1 MPQKDREFLLQQ
13 VFYSEFRVRRAAP
26 CRTCAGI
33 SHAAWLMAPAVSYW
47 GKRHRNSSSGQ
58 APPCKYFR
66 NSVYAYGWGVL
77 FLWIPCIHLFL
88 VFIFITKLALSATF
102 NKAEARDSCSYY
114 TVLRLSWP
122 MSGLPDKA
130 TPFSTCHQ
138 PGPTWEL
145 VRRPWLKCLPFSL
158 ICISNPNTWH
168 ILISRSIG
176 LAGPQPS
183 PAHRWGWFIT
193 PSAGDIFG

>member
-1 MPQKDREFLLQQ
+1 M
-13 VFYSEFRVRRAAP
+13 
-26 CRTCAGI
+26 
-33 SHAAWLMAPAVSYW
+33 
-47 GKRHRNSSSGQ
+47 
-58 APPCKYFR
+58 
-66 NSVYAYGWGVL
+66 L

-88 VFIFITKLALSATF
+88 AFIFITKLALSATF

-168 ILISRSIG
+168 ILISRSTG

-183 PAHRWGWFIT
+183 PAHRRGWFIT
-193 PSAGDIFG
+193 PSAGVINQGNPLPKWTHNVFLLHHIPSAPSSVPLVKTQELRKSNICPLSSTGIGKR